1 MHLALQLLH
10 LDSQPSQSLIT
21 THCITIKMESLSISD
36 TPRLDTLPDDIL
48 LIIISYLT
56 TAQNIARLEAT
67 SKRLYQL
74 ISSEGWRPFVR
85 NCSHN
90 LSLPPTVAS
99 HSADRNIW
107 KELAQRL
114 TSQSRD
120 WDRRGFTF
128 HVFSRQER
136 LARGRNQ
143 HANFDHASQ
152 TVRCHIILDAHSHH
166 VSGRSEEETLVWGAG
181 EDLVGLTRQKYD
193 GVNRSQVWRR
203 CQGSESGFA
212 PGKDDIT
219 SISIIQPP
227 QPGDSPSG
235 FLVGRASGDLR
246 LLSVHHKTFGHA
258 IQQFQP
264 SETTEGLEQREIQSL
279 HVHQKTDFFAAATK
293 DQVLLYPLDRSGISN
308 LDVSNCDNEASAD
321 LAGYTSPIDSL
332 DLRKVSGSSSFTFI
346 RSLKFVNQ
354 NVIAVGLTS
363 STAPLRYLSLT
374 PAGIETYNAPNTND
388 WTPNDDRLGTVRAL
402 LPIHTSSMASGSG
415 NTILTSWD
423 DGTIRLQDLRT
434 PSAFDRI
441 YQNHFEPTTPI
452 NSLVSYG
459 LERFVGGC
467 ARAPVLKIFDFRWSR
482 GYDWTE
488 VLPCSPD
495 PPVPQ
500 PRPLTSVT
508 KPLVVARPQ
517 CDHQR
522 GFLCRW
528 HALSKEDYYRP
539 NCNIYLPKK
548 AGIGTPVHSLA
559 KGSDISSTLYVG
571 LSGTVAEMSL
581 RGGSGPS
588 RRPSEPADAH
598 PPSYSHHRV
607 TANFI
612 ETGDGLHL
620 DDISL
625 SQRMPIIRAQSERRC
640 NHNLPPSVTRRHRL
654 DEWLQDVRDFSV
666 LEGA

>member
-1 MHLALQLLH
+1 
-10 LDSQPSQSLIT
+10 
-21 THCITIKMESLSISD
+21 MEHLSISD
-36 TPRLDTLPDDIL
+36 DAPRLDTLPDDIL
-48 LIIISYLT
+48 LIIVSYLS
-56 TAQNIARLEAT
+56 TAQSIARLEAT
-67 SKRLYQL
+67 SRRLYRL
-74 ISSEGWRPFVR
+74 ISFDGWRTFVK

-90 LSLPPTVAS
+90 ISLPPITAS
-99 HSADRNIW
+99 QSGDRNGW
-107 KELAQRL
+107 KELADRL

-136 LARGRNQ
+136 LARVRGQR
-143 HANFDHASQ
+143 ANPEHGSQ
-152 TVRCHIILDAHSHH
+152 TVRCHIILDAHSYD
-166 VSGRSEEETLVWGAG
+166 VSGRSEEETVVWGAG

-193 GVNRSQVWRR
+193 GVNRSQLWRR
-203 CQGSESGFA
+203 FQGTASGFT
-212 PGKDDIT
+212 PGRDDIT
-219 SISIIQPP
+219 SLSIIKPP
-227 QPGDSPSG
+227 QPQDSPSEI
-235 FLVGRASGDLR
+235 LVGRASGDLR
-246 LLSVHHKTFGHA
+246 LLSIQHNAFG
-258 IQQFQP
+258 QTVRQFRP
-264 SETTEGLEQREIQSL
+264 PGTTEGLEQREVQSL
-279 HVHQKTDFFAAATK
+279 HVHQKTNFFAAATK
-293 DQVLLYPLDRSGISN
+293 EQVLLYPLDRSDVSD
-308 LDVSNCDNEASAD
+308 LDVSDSVSEASAD
-321 LAGYTSPIDSL
+321 LTRYTDPIDSL
-332 DLRKVSGSSSFTFI
+332 NLRKVSGSSSFTFI
-346 RSLKFVNQ
+346 RSLKFVNKDT
-354 NVIAVGLTS
+354 IAVGLTS
-363 STAPLRYLSLT
+363 SASPLRYLSLT
-374 PAGIETYNAPNTND
+374 PTGIETYDAPNINN
-388 WTPNDDRLGTVRAL
+388 WTPEDDRLGTVRAL
-402 LPIHTSSMASGSG
+402 LPIDTNSMASGSR

-434 PSAFDRI
+434 PSTFDRI

-467 ARAPVLKIFDFRWSR
+467 ARAPVLKLFDFRWSR

-522 GFLCRW
+522 GHLCRW

-548 AGIGTPVHSLA
+548 AGTDTPVHSLA
-559 KGSDISSTLYVG
+559 KGSDVSPMLYAG

-581 RGGSGPS
+581 RGGGGSGPS
-588 RRPSEPADAH
+588 QRRLSDHGDAH
-598 PPSYSHHRV
+598 PPSYSHHKV

-612 ETGDGLHL
+612 ETGDGSPLE
-620 DDISL
+620 DISL